1 MIDNHQVLVPRYF
14 TSIKFNPEYLK
25 KLNCLADSLNLPL
38 EQLKM
43 LAISSY
49 NGKYVQDYE
58 ESYSR

>member
-1 MIDNHQVLVPRYF
+1 MPVYLDNDNKTYSYNVKDILNIDESFIL
-14 TSIKFNPEYLK
+14 S
-25 KLNCLADSLNLPL
+25 L
-38 EQLKM
+38 EQLKT